1 MSPRRRGRLA
11 WVLVALFVVLPL
23 VELYF
28 LIQVGQVIGA
38 WWTIALLVADSILG
52 AWLVKRE
59 GRRTWAALREALASG
74 RMPHRE
80 LADGA
85 LVLVGGTLLMTPGF
99 VSDVA
104 GIALVLPLTRPLFRR
119 VLARV
124 VAARLVTGVVG
135 PGPRQGRGF
144 GFDTGSGP
152 GFGPGAGPGNASRP
166 GPVVRGDVVDP
177 SDPD

>member
-1 MSPRRRGRLA
+1 MSRRRGRLG
-11 WVLVALFVVLPL
+11 WGPVVLFLVLPL

-59 GRRTWAALREALASG
+59 GRRAWAALREALASG
-74 RMPHRE
+74 RMPHKE

-99 VSDVA
+99 VSDVV
-104 GIALVLPLTRPLFRR
+104 GIALVLPLTRPVFRR
-119 VLARV
+119 LLARV
-124 VAARLVTGVVG
+124 VAARLVGGVVG
-135 PGPRQGRGF
+135 PGFRP
-144 GFDTGSGP
+144 GP
-152 GFGPGAGPGNASRP
+152 GPGPGNGRRP
-166 GPVVRGDVVDP
+166 GPVVRGDVVEP
-177 SDPD
+177 GE

>member
-1 MSPRRRGRLA
+1 MSPRRRGRIG
-11 WVLVALFVVLPL
+11 WVLVVLFVVLPL

-59 GRRTWAALREALASG
+59 GRRAWAALREALASG

-85 LVLVGGTLLMTPGF
+85 LVLIGGTLLMTPGF
-99 VSDVA
+99 VSDVL
-104 GIALVLPLTRPLFRR
+104 GVALVLPLTRPLFRR

-124 VAARLVTGVVG
+124 VAARLVTGVGG
-135 PGPRQGRGF
+135 PGPRF
-144 GFDTGSGP
+144 GPGSGSGP
-152 GFGPGAGPGNASRP
+152 GSAPGAWPGTGSRP

-177 SDPD
+177 D

>member
-1 MSPRRRGRLA
+1 MSPRRRGRIG
-11 WVLVALFVVLPL
+11 WVLVVLFVVLPL

-38 WWTIALLVADSILG
+38 WWTIALLVVDSILG

-59 GRRTWAALREALASG
+59 GRRTWAALRDALASG

-85 LVLVGGTLLMTPGF
+85 LVLIGGTLLMTPGF
-99 VSDVA
+99 VSDVL
-104 GIALVLPLTRPLFRR
+104 GVALVLPLTRPLFRR

-135 PGPRQGRGF
+135 PGPRF
-144 GFDTGSGP
+144 GAGP
-152 GFGPGAGPGNASRP
+152 GFGPGTGPGNGSRP

-177 SDPD
+177 D

>member
-1 MSPRRRGRLA
+1 MSPRRRGRIG
-11 WVLVALFVVLPL
+11 WVLVVLFVVLPL

-28 LIQVGQVIGA
+28 LIQVGQVIWA
-38 WWTIALLVADSILG
+38 WWTIALLVVDSILG

-59 GRRTWAALREALASG
+59 GRRTWEALRDALASG

-85 LVLVGGTLLMTPGF
+85 LVLIGGTLLMTPGF
-99 VSDVA
+99 VSDVL
-104 GIALVLPLTRPLFRR
+104 GVALMLPLTRPLFRR

-135 PGPRQGRGF
+135 PGPRF
-144 GFDTGSGP
+144 GAGP
-152 GFGPGAGPGNASRP
+152 GFGPGTGPGNGSRP

-177 SDPD
+177 D

>member
-1 MSPRRRGRLA
+1 MSPRRRGRVG
-11 WVLVALFVVLPL
+11 WVLVVLFVVLPL

-59 GRRTWAALREALASG
+59 GRRAWAALREALGSG

-85 LVLVGGTLLMTPGF
+85 LVLIGGTLLMTPGF
-99 VSDVA
+99 VSDVL
-104 GIALVLPLTRPLFRR
+104 GVALVLPLTRPLFRR

-135 PGPRQGRGF
+135 PGPRF
-144 GFDTGSGP
+144 GPGP
-152 GFGPGAGPGNASRP
+152 GTGFGPGAGPGNGSRP

-177 SDPD
+177 D

>member
-1 MSPRRRGRLA
+1 MSARRRGRIG
-11 WVLVALFVVLPL
+11 WVLVVLFVVLPL

-59 GRRTWAALREALASG
+59 GRRAWAALREALASG

-85 LVLVGGTLLMTPGF
+85 LVLIGGTLLMTPGF
-99 VSDVA
+99 VSDVL
-104 GIALVLPLTRPLFRR
+104 GVALVLPLTRPLFRR

-135 PGPRQGRGF
+135 PGPRF
-144 GFDTGSGP
+144 GAGP
-152 GFGPGAGPGNASRP
+152 GFGPGTGPGNGSRP

-177 SDPD
+177 D

>member
-1 MSPRRRGRLA
+1 MSRRRGRVG
-11 WVLVALFVVLPL
+11 WVLVVLFLVLPL

-59 GRRTWAALREALASG
+59 GRRAWSALREALGSG

-85 LVLVGGTLLMTPGF
+85 LVLVGGTLLVTPGF
-99 VSDVA
+99 VSDVV
-104 GIALVLPLTRPLFRR
+104 GILLVLPLTRPVFRR
-119 VLARV
+119 LLARV
-124 VAARLVTGVVG
+124 VAARLVGGVVG
-135 PGPRQGRGF
+135 PGFRP
-144 GFDTGSGP
+144 GP
-152 GFGPGAGPGNASRP
+152 GDGPGNGSRP
-166 GPVVRGDVVDP
+166 GPVVRGDVVEP
-177 SDPD
+177 GE

>member
-1 MSPRRRGRLA
+1 MSPRRRGRIG
-11 WVLVALFVVLPL
+11 WVLVVLFVVLPL

-28 LIQVGQVIGA
+28 RIQVGQVIGA

-52 AWLVKRE
+52 AWLVNRE
-59 GRRTWAALREALASG
+59 GRRAWTALREALASG

-85 LVLVGGTLLMTPGF
+85 LVLIGGTLLMTPGF
-99 VSDVA
+99 VSDVL

-119 VLARV
+119 LLARV

-135 PGPRQGRGF
+135 PGPRF
-144 GFDTGSGP
+144 GP
-152 GFGPGAGPGNASRP
+152 GFGPGNGSRP

-177 SDPD
+177 D

>member
-1 MSPRRRGRLA
+1 MSAAGRRRGRVG
-11 WVLVALFVVLPL
+11 WVLLVLFVVLPL

-38 WWTIALLVADSILG
+38 WWTIALLVLDSILG

-59 GRRTWAALREALASG
+59 GRRAWAALREALASG

-99 VSDVA
+99 VSDVV
-104 GIALVLPLTRPLFRR
+104 GILLVLPLTRPLFRR

-124 VAARLVTGVVG
+124 VAARLVGGLV
-135 PGPRQGRGF
+135 
-144 GFDTGSGP
+144 
-152 GFGPGAGPGNASRP
+152 PGAPGHGSRP
-166 GPVVRGDVVDP
+166 GPVVRGDVVE
-177 SDPD
+177 